1 MRRLFVT
8 AIGTDIGK
16 TAVSAILTEALQ
28 ADYWKPVQ
36 CGSVE
41 ATDSDFVRSHV
52 SNPKTVVHAEAFLFR
67 EPVSPHLAASL
78 EGKEIV
84 LKAIKV
90 PETQNSLIIEGAGG
104 LLVPLNNTDF
114 VIDMIPAFD
123 AEAVVVVKH
132 YLGSINH
139 SMLTLEAL
147 KSRGI
152 KIAGIIFNGDRNP
165 ASEGIILQHHS
176 FDFVGYV
183 REEEE
188 FTKDTVLKYAG
199 EFQGI

>member
-8 AIGTDIGK
+8 AIGTDVGK
-16 TAVSAILTEALQ
+16 TVVSAILTEALQ

-36 CGSVE
+36 CGSME
-41 ATDSDFVRSHV
+41 ATDADFVRLHV
-52 SNPKTVVHAEAFLFR
+52 SNAKTVVHQETFLFK

-84 LKAIKV
+84 LKTIGV
-90 PETQNSLIIEGAGG
+90 PETQNTLIIEGAGG
-104 LLVPLNNTDF
+104 LLVPLNQTDF
-114 VIDMIPAFD
+114 VIDMISAFK
-123 AEAVVVVKH
+123 AEAIVVVKH

-139 SMLTLEAL
+139 TMLTLEAL
-147 KSRGI
+147 KSRDI
-152 KIAGIIFNGDRNP
+152 KIAGLIFNGDRNP
-165 ASEGIILQHHS
+165 ASESIILQHHS

-188 FTKDTVLKYAG
+188 FTKDTVLKYSG